1 MSNARR
7 ARGTGGLR
15 KGTNGAYIARF
26 TTADGERVKRSTGT
40 TDRKDAEAMLAAWIQ
55 REARI
60 GRGLEAPGA
69 ERVQREAGRPLREHL
84 DEYLEAFE
92 RAEARTAGTMRN
104 FIRIARTILRGEPR
118 LKDLTPDLLER
129 VMHHRLKV
137 ESRSARTANTQ
148 RQYLCAFAVWAT
160 ADGRADL
167 SQLAHRVKR
176 RKEDLDRRRER
187 RALTDA
193 EANRLVSGPRG
204 LVYRVALETGL
215 RRNELKALAWPDI
228 DLERRAITVTNT
240 KSRRIETV
248 PIVTDALR
256 ADLAAARPLLAP
268 GSRPRVF
275 ASLPTHRT
283 VRKDLERAGVEVVDQ
298 DGKMVDFHALRTTL
312 GSRLA
317 RAGVVPQVAKEIMRH
332 TDYRTT
338 VRHYHH
344 LTLNDQR
351 EALEKALAP
360 RAVTLAEG
368 TSNTPIPMGV
378 SSVIEGEKARAL
390 NGTLRGAKSVISGR
404 ERASASESNSSA
416 ENTQPLSLRDFVR
429 ALAERCETMLDSAP
443 PRTVGAV
450 GQQSR
455 AQVPSCEGVAKG
467 APSKVHNAVHNA
479 VHNGVHNGTSAPM
492 DVVRLVRA
500 LARLDDASLSAL
512 LAN

>member
-69 ERVQREAGRPLREHL
+69 ERVQREAGRSLREHL

-92 RAEARTAGTMRN
+92 RAEARTAGTMRVRRSILRN

-268 GSRPRVF
+268 G
-275 ASLPTHRT
+275 
-283 VRKDLERAGVEVVDQ
+283 
-298 DGKMVDFHALRTTL
+298 
-312 GSRLA
+312 
-317 RAGVVPQVAKEIMRH
+317 
-332 TDYRTT
+332 
-338 VRHYHH
+338 
-344 LTLNDQR
+344 
-351 EALEKALAP
+351 
-360 RAVTLAEG
+360 
-368 TSNTPIPMGV
+368 
-378 SSVIEGEKARAL
+378 
-390 NGTLRGAKSVISGR
+390 
-404 ERASASESNSSA
+404 
-416 ENTQPLSLRDFVR
+416 
-429 ALAERCETMLDSAP
+429 
-443 PRTVGAV
+443 
-450 GQQSR
+450 
-455 AQVPSCEGVAKG
+455 
-467 APSKVHNAVHNA
+467 
-479 VHNGVHNGTSAPM
+479 
-492 DVVRLVRA
+492 
-500 LARLDDASLSAL
+500 
-512 LAN
+512 